1 MRHDDSAAARH
12 RGAVTG
18 VSNEE
23 VGSDKA
29 PPAHPGVLSQL
40 QVSVLTSECIVDTCR
55 VRGERP
61 AACGKGRDRGTVPPR
76 ERPRP
81 WRPFPRRALPHR
93 AFPATVAPCHLPHS
107 RRAPCRVRGAHL
119 RDALPAAF
127 ELQSSSST
135 VATVEPLTWR
145 DRRVLVSHTRARS
158 AFPLRGGDP
167 SGACIVR
174 IRCELTE
181 RGATSLRRCSLW
193 RPSFLC
199 LRAKRLTSSSRTTAA
214 SSLMAA
220 TTMTLWLPW
229 PRGSRR
235 LGSWCGWTILI

>member
-1 MRHDDSAAARH
+1 M
-12 RGAVTG
+12 
-18 VSNEE
+18 
-23 VGSDKA
+23 
-29 PPAHPGVLSQL
+29 
-40 QVSVLTSECIVDTCR
+40 
-55 VRGERP
+55 
-61 AACGKGRDRGTVPPR
+61 R

-81 WRPFPRRALPHR
+81 WHRATAGKAWRPFPRRALPHR

-107 RRAPCRVRGAHL
+107 RCAPCHVRGAHL

-181 RGATSLRRCSLW
+181 RG
-193 RPSFLC
+193 RPLC
-199 LRAKRLTSSSRTTAA
+199 AGARYGAHVFYACTQSDSH
-214 SSLMAA
+214 
-220 TTMTLWLPW
+220 LPLAQ
-229 PRGSRR
+229 PRQAR
-235 LGSWCGWTILI
+235 